1 MHYIVQQPD
10 GTWTPKRVIINKNYC
25 EKVAHQRVENEGD
38 DRQAND
44 HVSYG
49 QRDKKEMN
57 CPENKNKDLR
67 CDAIIG
73 M

>member
-1 MHYIVQQPD
+1 
-10 GTWTPKRVIINKNYC
+10 VIINKNYC
-25 EKVAHQRVENEGD
+25 EKDAHQGVENEGD
-38 DRQAND
+38 DRKAND

-57 CPENKNKDLR
+57 CPEKNIKDVR
-67 CDAIIG
+67 SDTIIG

>member
-1 MHYIVQQPD
+1 MQQPD
-10 GTWTPKRVIINKNYC
+10 GKWSRTRVIRNENYC
-25 EKVAHQRVENEGD
+25 EEVAHQRVENEGD

-57 CPENKNKDLR
+57 CPEKNNKDVR
-67 CDAIIG
+67 SVTIIG

>member
-1 MHYIVQQPD
+1 MDSQASDYKQKLQ
-10 GTWTPKRVIINKNYC
+10 YC

-57 CPENKNKDLR
+57 CPENKNKYLR

-73 M
+73 MCRAARTF

>member
-1 MHYIVQQPD
+1 
-10 GTWTPKRVIINKNYC
+10 VIIDKNYC
-25 EKVAHQRVENEGD
+25 GKVAHQGVENEGD

-57 CPENKNKDLR
+57 CPEKNNKDVR
-67 CDAIIG
+67 SDTIIG
-73 M
+73 MCRAARTV

>member
-1 MHYIVQQPD
+1 
-10 GTWTPKRVIINKNYC
+10 VIINKNYC
-25 EKVAHQRVENEGD
+25 EEVAHQGVENEGD

-57 CPENKNKDLR
+57 CPEKNKKDLR
-67 CDAIIG
+67 CDT
-73 M
+73 MTRM

>member
-1 MHYIVQQPD
+1 
-10 GTWTPKRVIINKNYC
+10 VIINEHYC
-25 EKVAHQRVENEGD
+25 EEVAHQGVENEGD

-44 HVSYG
+44 HVTYG

-57 CPENKNKDLR
+57 CPEKNIKYVRSDT
-67 CDAIIG
+67 IIG